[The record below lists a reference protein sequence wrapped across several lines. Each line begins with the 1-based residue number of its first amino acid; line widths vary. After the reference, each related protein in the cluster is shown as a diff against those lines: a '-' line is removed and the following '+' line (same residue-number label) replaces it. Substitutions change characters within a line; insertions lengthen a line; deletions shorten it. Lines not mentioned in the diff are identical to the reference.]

1 MITMMRMMT
10 TMITTMMAM
19 TTNLFGI
26 MENILSIA
34 MEVCFGRGLV
44 SAISAVMEL
53 ASLAVAARVGIL
65 AAIGVGAGGYS
76 RNGVSRYGDF
86 DDWTFDK
93 FLKDFIFTLK
103 VQVNLSSWIQITQ
116 LVYEWWRR
124 RMQVW
129 TNDSST
135 SGRKWKRPAERN
147 KYLWKDLPHF
157 VKYAV
162 GSKSTMFKTRASYQE
177 LVKMPSLKSRS
188 ILVSGGHRLSNLVPP
203 SCG

>member
-1 MITMMRMMT
+1 
-10 TMITTMMAM
+10 
-19 TTNLFGI
+19 
-26 MENILSIA
+26 MENIWSIA
-34 MEVCFGRGLV
+34 MVVCFGRGLV

-93 FLKDFIFTLK
+93 FLKDFIFTFK
-103 VQVNLSSWIQITQ
+103 VQVILSSWIQITQ
-116 LVYEWWRR
+116 LVYEWWWR
-124 RMQVW
+124 RMWVW

-135 SGRKWKRPAERN
+135 IGRKWKRPAEGS

-188 ILVSGGHRLSNLVPP
+188 MLVSGGLRPP
-203 SCG
+203 SLVSIESDIRQIAENFIWS